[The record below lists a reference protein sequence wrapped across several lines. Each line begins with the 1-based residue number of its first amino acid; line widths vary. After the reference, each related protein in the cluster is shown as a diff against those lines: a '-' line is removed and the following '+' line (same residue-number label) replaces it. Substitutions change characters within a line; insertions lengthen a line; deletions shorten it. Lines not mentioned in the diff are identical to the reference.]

1 MAIEIQ
7 AVGGISVQP
16 AVPLHEFT
24 GSLISESEHFRL
36 LTLAG
41 SGTERHVVAGVQATD
56 RAAGTPAFVE
66 ELAEFF
72 EICRQARP
80 GAAFHSSLVAA
91 AMDGTDPVRVAV
103 TRTGFAW
110 EPDRR
115 TVAKAAVGVPDGD
128 DPEQPYIPMPIPAKL
143 ADQAGPDGRA
153 PLWCTVHAPSPKG
166 RWQVVLNGTTVQN
179 LHDAALR
186 AAAEHG
192 HSRVIVDMT
201 KEVLA
206 TYRQPE
212 PAVTALEAIAQAQR
226 RTDQWVVLTA
236 VSEPTAYELEGM
248 EEGYRLAEWAAE
260 YAEHAVAAL
269 NPLPADVRRA
279 HEAAD
284 YLAHLYG

>member
-1 MAIEIQ
+1 MSVDIQ

-16 AVPLHEFT
+16 AVPLSAFT
-24 GSLISESEHFRL
+24 GSLIGESEHFRL
-36 LTLAG
+36 LTLPG
-41 SGTERHVVAGVQATD
+41 PGEERQVVAGAQATE
-56 RAAGTPAFVE
+56 RAVGAPAFVE

-72 EICRQARP
+72 EICRHARA
-80 GAAFHSSLVAA
+80 GVAFHSSLVAA
-91 AMDGTDPVRVAV
+91 ALDGADPVRVAV
-103 TRTGFAW
+103 TRTGFTW
-110 EPDRR
+110 EPDER

-128 DPEQPYIPMPIPAKL
+128 DPGQPYIPMPIPARL
-143 ADQAGPDGRA
+143 ADQAGPDGRT

-166 RWQVVLNGTTVQN
+166 RWQVVLNGTIVQN

-212 PAVTALEAIAQAQR
+212 PAVTALEAIAAAQR
-226 RTDQWVVLTA
+226 RTDRWVALTGVDEPSVDHRDA
-236 VSEPTAYELEGM
+236 LSEGF
-248 EEGYRLAEWAAE
+248 RLAERAAE
-260 YAEHAVAAL
+260 YAERAVAAL

-279 HEAAD
+279 WQSAD
-284 YLAHLYG
+284 FLAHLHG